1 MKPENTNQ
9 NQINQAVLQQ
19 LDNASRIVE
28 GWPPWKQG
36 ILATSS
42 LTANSAP
49 RTTDTTNVANSNTE
63 RE

>member
-1 MKPENTNQ
+1 MKPENTKQ
-9 NQINQAVLQQ
+9 NQIDQAVLQQ
-19 LDNASRIVE
+19 LDHASRIVE

-42 LTANSAP
+42 LTANSTP
-49 RTTDTTNVANSNTE
+49 RTADTNNVANSDTE